1 MDKIEVGKRYYLR
14 PKEGPLLRG
23 RVFGFAGE
31 NVLVKLDDS
40 QGAFLCHSKHVVAED
55 TEKVGWFKRFFLD
68 YA

>member
-23 RVFGFAGE
+23 RILTIVGKNA
-31 NVLVKLDDS
+31 LVRLDDS
-40 QGAFLCHSKHVVAED
+40 QGEFLCGFKSIVAED
-55 TEKVGWFKRFFLD
+55 TEKVGWFKRFFLG